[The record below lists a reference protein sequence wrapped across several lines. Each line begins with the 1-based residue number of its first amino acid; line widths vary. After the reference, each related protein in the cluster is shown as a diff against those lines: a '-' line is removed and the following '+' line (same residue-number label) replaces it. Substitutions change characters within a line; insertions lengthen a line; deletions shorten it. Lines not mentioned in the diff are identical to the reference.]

1 MYLLYFRK
9 KQSIFSVLDMSRSN
23 ISDDSAVDDRSVV
36 DDRTNSELAFS
47 GNTSSEYR
55 KVKLKYLI

>member
-1 MYLLYFRK
+1 
-9 KQSIFSVLDMSRSN
+9 MSRSN

-55 KVKLKYLI
+55 KVKWKYLI